1 MNRADESLLLYRD
14 AWGATQHMLELAR
27 SGDWDGLITAE
38 AQRASLL
45 DQIQKLDTDAQIH
58 ASHAE
63 MKAEMIRGI
72 LAMDK
77 ETLALS
83 QGRMEEIKGALGS
96 NGVQKK
102 LQQAY
107 GSGGG

>member
-1 MNRADESLLLYRD
+1 MSRADESLLLYRD
-14 AWGATQHMLELAR
+14 AWGLSQRMLELAR
-27 SGDWDGLITAE
+27 SGDWDALVAAE
-38 AQRASLL
+38 EQRASLL
-45 DQIQKLDTDAQIH
+45 EQIQKLDADAKIH
-58 ASHAE
+58 AAHAE

-72 LAMDK
+72 LSMDK

-102 LQQAY
+102 LQQTY